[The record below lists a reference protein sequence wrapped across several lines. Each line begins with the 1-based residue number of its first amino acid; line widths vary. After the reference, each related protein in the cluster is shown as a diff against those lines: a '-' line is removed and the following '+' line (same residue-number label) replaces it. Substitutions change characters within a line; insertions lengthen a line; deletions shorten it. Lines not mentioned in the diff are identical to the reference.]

1 MLAKITKILTKVQYV
16 VYICIVTV
24 IIRNIVKKVHTDMD
38 SIGNNNNSHLEDMA
52 ENMERVQVR

>member
-38 SIGNNNNSHLEDMA
+38 SIGNNKGHTDMA
-52 ENMERVQVR
+52 ENMGLGKVR